1 MVKASGVAL
10 KGRMVKVRGSEEGSS
25 PLENETLKRP
35 HCSTREYATNSKSA
49 RAPRGAKARKE
60 KNPRK
65 ERSIAW
71 RVESEA
77 GLA

>member
-1 MVKASGVAL
+1 MVKANGVEL
-10 KGRMVKVRGSEEGSS
+10 KGRMVKVRGSAKGST
-25 PLENETLKRP
+25 PPENETLKRP
-35 HCSTREYATNSKSA
+35 HCSTREYATNSKSE

-60 KNPRK
+60 KSPRK
-65 ERSIAW
+65 EGSIAR